1 MSRPSLPAELRHV
14 AWPVPWF
21 ATEEALDLE
30 LARETG
36 ARHPL
41 AGRRAVAI
49 ARRNDAD
56 GVLFR
61 LPDGPALLALVHLT
75 WRRETDPR
83 WPFTTSFDSVEAWMA
98 FERED
103 RELDA

>member
-1 MSRPSLPAELRHV
+1 MSRPSLPAELRAV

-21 ATEEALDLE
+21 ATEEALDRE

-36 ARHPL
+36 AGHPL

-49 ARRNDAD
+49 ARRNDTD
-56 GVLFR
+56 DVLFW
-61 LPDGPALLALVHLT
+61 LPDGPALLAMVHLT
-75 WRRETDPR
+75 WRPETDPQ
-83 WPFTTSFDSVEAWMA
+83 WPYTALFDSVEAWMA

-103 RELDA
+103 REPGS